1 MAIKKEIEIV
11 LDADKATA
19 DAKKFGNTL
28 EGVDKE
34 AKKVSDSV
42 GGVADNGGAIAIL
55 DSLTGGLATTLK
67 DAYEASK
74 LFNFSLK
81 ATRGALI
88 ATGIG
93 AFVVALG
100 LVVAYWDEIVDFIT
114 DANKELEEQNKLLD
128 KGVELLKL
136 QLAQNDLLIKAY
148 KAQGKEVDGL
158 LTKSDKLLQTEQLIL
173 LNKLENLRTLRLS
186 AIEDAKR
193 VTLAEKLSRAYT
205 LSGGKEGGGI
215 ITKEEQ
221 AIIDDFN
228 TQIISLTNE
237 LIALGIARED
247 LTREDIVT
255 PKDSG
260 SKPKV
265 KAVAGGLKSEGIID
279 SGKEEREREVKR
291 LSDIFEIR
299 ERYRL
304 LQEEADAINQ
314 LEKDELSKDRALME
328 LEALNAT
335 EAQKAEVIKFWDD
348 KILEDKKELAD
359 KEIDNEEIK
368 SEAIRGVQN
377 ASLDAATA
385 GFNLLASLNEKSKG
399 LQAVS
404 IIAENAAGIAKNIIN
419 TTASNARLT
428 LETGVAAPAA
438 IAANNIRMGIGIA
451 ASIAATVRGLSQLG
465 KSGGGGAV
473 TSGGGGGVSAPSF
486 NLVEG
491 SGTNQIAQGLQGQDE
506 PVRAYVVSGDVT
518 TSQSLE
524 RNIQGDAS
532 LG

>member
-1 MAIKKEIEIV
+1 
-11 LDADKATA
+11 
-19 DAKKFGNTL
+19 
-28 EGVDKE
+28 
-34 AKKVSDSV
+34 
-42 GGVADNGGAIAIL
+42 
-55 DSLTGGLATTLK
+55 
-67 DAYEASK
+67 
-74 LFNFSLK
+74 
-81 ATRGALI
+81 
-88 ATGIG
+88 
-93 AFVVALG
+93 
-100 LVVAYWDEIVDFIT
+100 
-114 DANKELEEQNKLLD
+114 
-128 KGVELLKL
+128 
-136 QLAQNDLLIKAY
+136 
-148 KAQGKEVDGL
+148 
-158 LTKSDKLLQTEQLIL
+158 
-173 LNKLENLRTLRLS
+173 
-186 AIEDAKR
+186 
-193 VTLAEKLSRAYT
+193 
-205 LSGGKEGGGI
+205 
-215 ITKEEQ
+215 
-221 AIIDDFN
+221 
-228 TQIISLTNE
+228 
-237 LIALGIARED
+237 
-247 LTREDIVT
+247 
-255 PKDSG
+255 
-260 SKPKV
+260 
-265 KAVAGGLKSEGIID
+265 
-279 SGKEEREREVKR
+279 
-291 LSDIFEIR
+291 
-299 ERYRL
+299 
-304 LQEEADAINQ
+304 
-314 LEKDELSKDRALME
+314 ME

-348 KILEDKKELAD
+348 KILEDKKALAD